1 MLYLPRRGRYM
12 NNQYNQSRVRKL
24 IQFNLVLVL
33 ILMTSL
39 INGCLG
45 SSHHFR
51 KGKTL
56 PSGEYEYNYG
66 ISTIEQI
73 VCTRR
78 DSDNSCQRYSRQDI
92 PNLSRSFRLGV
103 RDEWGIFPGV
113 DAGYQM
119 ETNLV
124 LEFDIR
130 LAMPHILIHGE
141 EINHAV
147 GFGWGVGFWPDNTY
161 FVDYVLSKQWT
172 NKTLYL
178 STRQNWLATQ
188 LSDFGVDNGEDNED
202 LYKHNRRWL
211 QQYGVGFEFTIGE
224 IWLVPDQF
232 HIQVLTTGPYVA
244 YIGSETPN
252 ENPFN
257 FNTQFNFGLGWHFK

>member
-1 MLYLPRRGRYM
+1 M
-12 NNQYNQSRVRKL
+12 NNQDDKRSEKRL
-24 IQFNLVLVL
+24 IQFKWLLAVWMILTFVL
-33 ILMTSL
+33 T
-39 INGCLG
+39 GCLG

-66 ISTIEQI
+66 VSTIEQI
-73 VCTRR
+73 ICTERE
-78 DSDNSCQRYSRQDI
+78 SGNSCQRFSKQDI

-119 ETNLV
+119 ESNLV

-130 LAMPHILIHGE
+130 LAMPHLFIYGE
-141 EINHAV
+141 EFNHAV
-147 GFGWGVGFWPDNTY
+147 GLGWGVGFWPDNTY

-178 STRQNWLATQ
+178 STRQSWLATQ
-188 LSDFGVDNGEDNED
+188 LSDFGVDNGEENED
-202 LYKHNRRWL
+202 IYIHNRRWL
-211 QQYGVGFEFTIGE
+211 QQYGLGFEYTMGE
-224 IWLVPDQF
+224 VWLLPDQF
-232 HIQVLTTGPYVA
+232 HIQVLATGPYVA

-257 FNTQFNFGLGWHFK
+257 FNTQLNFGLGWHFK